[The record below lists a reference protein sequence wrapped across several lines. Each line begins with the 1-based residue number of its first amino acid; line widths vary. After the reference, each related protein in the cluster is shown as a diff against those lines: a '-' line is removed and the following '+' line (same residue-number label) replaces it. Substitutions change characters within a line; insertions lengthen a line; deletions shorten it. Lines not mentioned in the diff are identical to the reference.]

1 LSITA
6 PTNVVVLVPLVSSA
20 GSAWLLNAFVC
31 ACGVR
36 QFKQVLHIDEGFQ
49 VGILYLCRTPKLLKL
64 LRRLRQVSLVRAAP
78 GLISVEHLDTTV
90 YEALLQDL
98 VATICM
104 PELIW
109 SPASLLIT
117 LRRLLHHRVWHAD
130 RTIDVFDLLSDFAI
144 LLVRREVD
152 QVATSSHKIVDGR
165 EVECLA
171 RVRLV

>member
-1 LSITA
+1 MSITA

-78 GLISVEHLDTTV
+78 GLISVEHLDTTGTEERMV
-90 YEALLQDL
+90 GGSAAITSQRTETISL
-98 VATICM
+98 VA
-104 PELIW
+104 
-109 SPASLLIT
+109 
-117 LRRLLHHRVWHAD
+117 
-130 RTIDVFDLLSDFAI
+130 
-144 LLVRREVD
+144 
-152 QVATSSHKIVDGR
+152 
-165 EVECLA
+165 LA
-171 RVRLV
+171 P